1 MNAETALGAYKALKN
16 QKALDD
22 ASPHQLIDLMLSGA
36 LERVVSASGCM
47 ERNETSEAGESIGKA
62 ISIVDSLRVSLDV
75 EKGGDIAKNL
85 GQLYDYITRRLL
97 EASVS
102 QQPKLLAEVANLL
115 QEIKAAWDEI
125 PAEFHHLGDA

>member
-1 MNAETALGAYKALKN
+1 MNAQSALGAYKTLKN

-22 ASPHQLIDLMLSGA
+22 ASPHQLIELMLSGA
-36 LERVVSASGCM
+36 LERVANAIGAM
-47 ERNETSEAGESIGKA
+47 ERNETAETGESIGKA

-75 EKGGDIAKNL
+75 EKGGEIAKNL

-102 QQPKLLAEVANLL
+102 QQPELLAEVASLL
-115 QEIKAAWDEI
+115 KEIKAAWDQV
-125 PAEFHHLGDA
+125 PADLHHASE